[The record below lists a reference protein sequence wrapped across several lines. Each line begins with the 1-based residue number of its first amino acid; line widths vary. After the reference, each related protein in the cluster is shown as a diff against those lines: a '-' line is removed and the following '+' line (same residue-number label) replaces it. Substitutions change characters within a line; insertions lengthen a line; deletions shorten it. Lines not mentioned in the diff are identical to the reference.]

1 MQGRFSKINIQYQ
14 EIVKT
19 TRYWFFGMGEK
30 RWPLTDTLQLPNYT
44 SYWDTILGYLRKNA
58 HQLFMTF
65 CNKIISYAYQITVIS
80 SIPVRQVNMWYPFQI
95 SAPAIVAISNRYPT
109 TILLLYFMQ
118 HSDHRNAQFYEHEF
132 TEICASIGLCMER
145 YETNI
150 FISNFYNCSR
160 GKSLIW

>member
-58 HQLFMTF
+58 HQLFMPFSIKSFLMHTKLLWYHQF
-65 CNKIISYAYQITVIS
+65 QYVRWTCDIHSRSQLLPLLRFLIDIQPQYSYYISCNIQIIEMHSFMSMNSQKYVHLLVYVWRDTKQIYSY
-80 SIPVRQVNMWYPFQI
+80 R
-95 SAPAIVAISNRYPT
+95 
-109 TILLLYFMQ
+109 
-118 HSDHRNAQFYEHEF
+118 
-132 TEICASIGLCMER
+132 
-145 YETNI
+145 I
-150 FISNFYNCSR
+150 FIIAAEESH
-160 GKSLIW
+160 